1 MKLNPY
7 LHFNG
12 NCREAMEFYAEVL
25 GGKVLAM
32 MNVCRHAIGPARIAG
47 DTRPDRACPPGDRRR
62 AADGVGRT
70 RRPV

>member
-32 MNVCRHAIGPARIAG
+32 M
-47 DTRPDRACPPGDRRR
+47 TF
-62 AADGVGRT
+62 AA
-70 RRPV
+70 PILF